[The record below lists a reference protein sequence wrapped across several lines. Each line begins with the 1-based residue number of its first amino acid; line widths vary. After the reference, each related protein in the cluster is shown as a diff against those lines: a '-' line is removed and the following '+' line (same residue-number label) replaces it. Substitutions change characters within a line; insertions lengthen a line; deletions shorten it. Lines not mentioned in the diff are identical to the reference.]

1 MRHTQRPQLSLGQ
14 TPIEAIEFNF
24 NSRDDIP
31 KILAGLQC
39 VQQDEDRREAILN
52 LIARDFS
59 ETGALDNGAPGMDL
73 WQVFVLGALRLGLG
87 CDYDRLSE
95 LADQHNALRQMLGH
109 GPFDIDQRYPARTLG
124 ENLSRLKPDT
134 LQLINWAIVGAAHEV
149 LGVDKDTPL
158 RARCDSSV
166 VKTDVHYP
174 TDANLLTDAIR
185 KILYLGGRA
194 ACEMG
199 ALPGWREYHANFL
212 KFRRLYHYAIKLKA
226 SNARDETKKEAR
238 AQQIRDAYLELL
250 NVAEGHI
257 RLAEGSL
264 AAIET
269 HDPIAAEQI
278 EAFIVHAKR
287 QVEQVRARVIR
298 GETVPHHEKLFSLF
312 ETYTEW
318 VVKGKAGVPVEL
330 GVRSAF
336 MEDQFGLILNHRVMH
351 GLTDEKITVEFS
363 EETRILFPNVHAISF
378 DKGFYSPENQRRLA
392 PQLDQLTLPKKGRLS
407 QADQERESSEA
418 FVNARTQHPAIES
431 AIHALQ
437 THGLERCRDRGIEGF
452 DRYIAWGVVGFNLHK
467 LGAILLER
475 EHRKQQRARLLAA

>member
-1 MRHTQRPQLSLGQ
+1 
-14 TPIEAIEFNF
+14 
-24 NSRDDIP
+24 
-31 KILAGLQC
+31 
-39 VQQDEDRREAILN
+39 
-52 LIARDFS
+52 
-59 ETGALDNGAPGMDL
+59 
-73 WQVFVLGALRLGLG
+73 
-87 CDYDRLSE
+87 
-95 LADQHNALRQMLGH
+95 
-109 GPFDIDQRYPARTLG
+109 
-124 ENLSRLKPDT
+124 
-134 LQLINWAIVGAAHEV
+134 
-149 LGVDKDTPL
+149 
-158 RARCDSSV
+158 
-166 VKTDVHYP
+166 
-174 TDANLLTDAIR
+174 
-185 KILYLGGRA
+185 
-194 ACEMG
+194 
-199 ALPGWREYHANFL
+199 
-212 KFRRLYHYAIKLKA
+212 LYHYAIKLKA

-378 DKGFYSPENQRRLA
+378 DKGFYSPENQRKLA